1 MKNILCVFFAIL
13 TFSHLHSANVNWSS
27 PPTTLSG
34 TSVDASN
41 HQVAIDTNGNAAAV
55 WVESNVVKA
64 STKPVSG
71 SWTPAVTISASG
83 ASSPALVSDSN
94 GNLTAVWIASNGVTT
109 AASKPFSGSWS
120 STTALS
126 GTNASSPTLCVD
138 AAGNVVAAWVRAGNV
153 ETSTKLFGMNWQTK
167 VTLSSNTAATPN
179 IAIGGSGSN
188 IRAAVVWQGVSGGN
202 NVVYVSTKLISG
214 AWSSPLI
221 ISDTSHQAA
230 QPKVAVDA
238 NGNVLAVWYA
248 YDITGLS
255 YTNVGL
261 KSAERLSS
269 TATWGAF
276 SCLSRPGIRN
286 PSTLCARVAF
296 DSIGNAIALWTTSFD
311 DETFTIQS
319 AVKPVNENWGD
330 TLDLET
336 SNLYSYS
343 ADLSVTPFGDVLATY
358 MFYNGA
364 SLLIQTA
371 ESDINDFMN
380 NFWSVPVTISLGTG
394 NAFPKIAASISSNT
408 IHAAVVWADN
418 NGVNNTIVA
427 STGSKALV
435 LPPSNLTVSQN
446 VNNFGVFN
454 SYYNTINWNASSDP
468 NVVGYLIFRNG
479 AFIGQVTADVLQFI
493 DDNRALNGA
502 VRYGVSAINAENTQS
517 TTVFVNFP

>member
-13 TFSHLHSANVNWSS
+13 TFSHLHSANISWSS

-34 TSVDASN
+34 ASVDASN
-41 HQVAIDTNGNAAAV
+41 HQVAISASGNVGAV

-83 ASSPALVSDSN
+83 ASSPSLVSDSN
-94 GNLTAVWIASNGVTT
+94 GNLIAVWTASNGVTT
-109 AASKPFSGSWS
+109 AASKPFGGSWS

-138 AAGNVVAAWVRAGNV
+138 AAGNVVAGWVRAGNI

-167 VTLSSNTAATPN
+167 VTISSNTAATPS

-188 IRAAVVWQGVSGGN
+188 IRAALVWQGISGGN
-202 NVVYVSTKLISG
+202 NVVFTSTKLISG
-214 AWSSPLI
+214 AWSSGQI
-221 ISDTSHQAA
+221 ISETAHQAA

-255 YTNVGL
+255 YTNVVL

-269 TATWGAF
+269 AGSWGAI
-276 SCLSRPGIRN
+276 SDLSKPGIRN
-286 PSTLCARVAF
+286 PATLVARVAF
-296 DSIGNAIALWTTSFD
+296 DSIGNAIALWNTSFD

-336 SNLYSYS
+336 SKYSYS
-343 ADLSVTPFGDVLATY
+343 ADLSVTSFGDVLATY

-364 SLLIQTA
+364 SLLIQSI

-380 NFWSVPVTISLGTG
+380 NFWSVPVTISIGTG
-394 NAFPKIAASISSNT
+394 NAFPKIAASLSGNT
-408 IHAAVVWADN
+408 IHAVVVWADN

-427 STGSKALV
+427 STGSKTLV
-435 LPPSNLTVSQN
+435 LPPSNLNVTQN

-454 SYYNTINWNASSDP
+454 AYYNTISWNASSDP

-479 AFIGQVTADVLQFI
+479 AFIGQVAADVLQFI

-502 VRYGVSAINAENTQS
+502 VRYSVTAIDAQNTQS
-517 TTVFVNFP
+517 TTVSVNFP